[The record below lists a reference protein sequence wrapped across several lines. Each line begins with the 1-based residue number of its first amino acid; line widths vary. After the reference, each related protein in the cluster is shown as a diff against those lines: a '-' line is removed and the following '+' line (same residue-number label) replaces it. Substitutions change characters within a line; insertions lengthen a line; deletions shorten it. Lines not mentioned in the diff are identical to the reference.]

1 MIPVF
6 VLSLPRSRT
15 AWLATYL
22 NHGNVFA
29 FHEAF
34 KLVKTVKQLRV
45 LMESK
50 SKHGGPVVNVD
61 CSNWFF
67 LKELQAEFPDALYI
81 RIDRDAREV
90 EASAR
95 ESFGPQD
102 YTVMFEAYQRAIDTS
117 LVCAALVVD
126 FARWHADESR
136 NIWNLV
142 TGGDVMDSDWHRQ
155 MHDLWIQLTPDAV
168 REELRMG
175 DAGELLHLSRRMVA

>member
-6 VLSLPRSRT
+6 ILSFPRSRT

-45 LMESK
+45 RMESK

-67 LKELQAEFPDALYI
+67 LKELQDEFPDALYI
-81 RIDRDAREV
+81 RINRDVAEV

-102 YTVMFEAYQRAIDTS
+102 YTGMFEAYERAIASRAVMPALAVNFSKWDEMES
-117 LVCAALVVD
+117 L
-126 FARWHADESR
+126 
-136 NIWNLV
+136 NIWNLI
-142 TGGDVMDSDWHRQ
+142 TDHGHMDSDWHRQ

-175 DAGELLHLSRRMVA
+175 EAGELLHLSRRMVA

>member
-1 MIPVF
+1 MKPVF
-6 VLSLPRSRT
+6 ILSLPRSRT

-67 LKELQAEFPDALYI
+67 LKELQDEFPDALYI
-81 RIDRDAREV
+81 RIDRDVAEV

-102 YTVMFEAYQRAIDTS
+102 YPVLFEAYHRAIEAS
-117 LVCAALVVD
+117 LVRAAMVVD
-126 FARWHADESR
+126 YARWNAEESL

-155 MHDLWIQLTPDAV
+155 MHDLWIQLTPEAV
-168 REELRMG
+168 REEVRMG
-175 DAGELLHLSRRMVA
+175 EAGALLHLSRRMVA